1 MTCISWFIHKI
12 NVLNVNYGMVLIKIK
27 IVKITLLSKHFRE
40 FVEETR
46 LGHFIMNCINIAY
59 IINIAF
65 DLVTCFV
72 IVIISLHFELNI
84 EKVHWSWSEIKGRC
98 TGAVHLHLG
107 INLFDD
113 FFYLNTLKQDVKN
126 HNISVILFMYIQDQ
140 FAHKGMQC
148 LFLITSN
155 MNMITNTNKHI

>member
-1 MTCISWFIHKI
+1 MFSFYDPAFHDLFI

-40 FVEETR
+40 FEETR

-72 IVIISLHFELNI
+72 VMIISLHFELGI
-84 EKVHWSWSEIKGRC
+84 EKVH
-98 TGAVHLHLG
+98 
-107 INLFDD
+107 
-113 FFYLNTLKQDVKN
+113 
-126 HNISVILFMYIQDQ
+126 
-140 FAHKGMQC
+140 
-148 LFLITSN
+148 
-155 MNMITNTNKHI
+155 

>member
-1 MTCISWFIHKI
+1 
-12 NVLNVNYGMVLIKIK
+12 MVLIKIK

-46 LGHFIMNCINIAY
+46 LGHFIMNCINIEY

-72 IVIISLHFELNI
+72 IMIISLHFELNI

-98 TGAVHLHLG
+98 TGAVHLHLS

-113 FFYLNTLKQDVKN
+113 FFTLNTLKQDVKN
-126 HNISVILFMYIQDQ
+126 HYDNISVILFMYIQDQ

-155 MNMITNTNKHI
+155 MNMIRKTLINIFKTVGNQPT

>member
-1 MTCISWFIHKI
+1 
-12 NVLNVNYGMVLIKIK
+12 MVLIKIK

-40 FVEETR
+40 FV
-46 LGHFIMNCINIAY
+46 AY
-59 IINIAF
+59 IIDIAF

-72 IVIISLHFELNI
+72 IMIISLHFELNI
-84 EKVHWSWSEIKGRC
+84 EKVYWSWSEIKGWC

-113 FFYLNTLKQDVKN
+113 FFNLNTLKQDVKN